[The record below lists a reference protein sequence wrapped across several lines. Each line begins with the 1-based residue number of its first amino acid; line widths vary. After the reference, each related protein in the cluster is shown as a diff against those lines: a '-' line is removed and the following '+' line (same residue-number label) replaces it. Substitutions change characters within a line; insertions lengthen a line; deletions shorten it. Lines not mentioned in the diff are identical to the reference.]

1 MKKLLILVLSF
12 MVLLF
17 LATCEKDTNPNDDS
31 NPNTDISGNTGIIGS
46 DGGTIT
52 TGSGASIII
61 PPGALDSKTEITIR
75 SLDTISDLPENTGIM
90 GEFAGGLV
98 LGPDRLQ
105 FKIPVTITIPT
116 NSPLFN
122 ANEVKLF
129 YLDNGDA
136 SNSNYPANYS
146 GWQQTDCIGTSS
158 MYGTIVTAEIDHF
171 STYVIQMNFGENTL
185 DILGDM
191 VETFGDNGLGVDFEN
206 YQTYFE
212 NTVANLED
220 FHVYDLP
227 GGFGY
232 DCYQVVGLE
241 YILYHNL
248 GVLFENPLY
257 DFKGKKGEIA
267 FYYNYEG
274 DRSLVLNGGEQEF
287 IYHLF
292 INVYIDR
299 TPPNLE
305 LTPEFW
311 NVIQVGDQTGISGC
325 LTCGSSI
332 MKNQEITFSV
342 NGNGSIDPMQQ
353 KTDSYYGCAEVTLTG
368 NAEGIARV
376 AGEYSAHNKDQ
387 VQVIADILDVVVV
400 EEGLLDGLFDPDEWE
415 CHPFIV
421 DCPGIMT
428 ELGWV
433 GPITYYYSGC
443 ITSPSM
449 FTNSPGF
456 YCNIINIT
464 MEEFLEAC
472 PDGGAACVPGF

>member
-1 MKKLLILVLSF
+1 MKKSAIIILSF
-12 MVLLF
+12 VTIFF
-17 LATCEKDTNPNDDS
+17 LSGCSKDSTNPIGNFDTNS
-31 NPNTDISGNTGIIGS
+31 NIIGIN
-46 DGGTIT
+46 GGTIT
-52 TGSGASIII
+52 TDSGASIII
-61 PPGALDSKTEITIR
+61 PPGALDSNTEITIR
-75 SLDTISDLPENTGIM
+75 SFDTITELPENMGIM

-98 LGPDRLQ
+98 LGPDRLH
-105 FKIPVTITIPT
+105 FNIPVTITIPT

-136 SNSNYPANYS
+136 SNSNYPANYA
-146 GWQQTDCIGTSS
+146 GWQQTDCVGTSS

-171 STYVIQMNFGENTL
+171 STYVIQMNFGDNTL

-212 NTVANLED
+212 STVANLD
-220 FHVYDLP
+220 DLHVYDLP

-232 DCYQVVGLE
+232 DCYKVVGLE
-241 YILYHNL
+241 YILYHDL

-274 DRSLVLNGGEQEF
+274 DRSLVLNGSEQEF

-299 TPPNLE
+299 TPPKLE
-305 LTPEFW
+305 IGTFW
-311 NVIQVGDQTGISGC
+311 NVVEVGNQIDINGC
-325 LTCGSSI
+325 LTCGSSQ
-332 MKNQEITFSV
+332 MKNQKITFSV
-342 NGNGSIDPMQQ
+342 NSNGSIDPMQQ

-376 AGEYSAHNKDQ
+376 TGKYSAHNKEQ
-387 VQVIADILDVVVV
+387 IQVIGGLLDVVVI
-400 EEGLLDGLFDPDEWE
+400 EEGLLDDLFDLECEPKPFVIDCPPIDLSEELGWTGLFDYGPAYFDG
-415 CHPFIV
+415 CFFTL
-421 DCPGIMT
+421 D
-428 ELGWV
+428 WV
-433 GPITYYYSGC
+433 LSQSNYVGC
-443 ITSPSM
+443 DVHYVS
-449 FTNSPGF
+449 
-456 YCNIINIT
+456 
-464 MEEFLEAC
+464 MEEYCANMPSSGWC
-472 PDGGAACVPGF
+472 D